1 MFSGNRNESKTE
13 QHFHINKLEF
23 PNVTNSKDIE
33 NCILNLPG
41 VALQFVK

>member
-1 MFSGNRNESKTE
+1 MFSGNRNENKTE
-13 QHFHINKLEF
+13 QHFHINKLVF
-23 PNVTNSKDIE
+23 PNVANSKDIE